1 MMIFKDVDVK
11 VLFELMQE
19 YDIAETT
26 IKNGKLEVT
35 VKRNK
40 EPVVLNAAGV
50 LEQSAARISFPN
62 ADAVELEAKST
73 DGGGI
78 SGEKEREADRTA
90 STGTGESPD
99 EMYSTIKAPLVGT
112 FYRASAPDAD
122 PFVEI
127 GDIIDVGDVV
137 CIVEAMKSMNEIQSD
152 VKGVV
157 KEICLENAQMVEFD
171 QVIFKVDT
179 AT

>member
-1 MMIFKDVDVK
+1 MTFKDVDVK
-11 VLFELMQE
+11 ALFGLMQE

-26 IKNGKLEVT
+26 IKNGKMEVT

-40 EPVVLNAAGV
+40 EPLVLNAGGV
-50 LEQSAARISFPN
+50 LEQSAARISFPA
-62 ADAVELEAKST
+62 ADAAELEAKSI
-73 DGGGI
+73 DGGGG
-78 SGEKEREADRTA
+78 SVEKERE
-90 STGTGESPD
+90 GESPGD
-99 EMYSTIKAPLVGT
+99 NYFTITAPLVGT

-122 PFVEI
+122 PFVEVGDRI
-127 GDIIDVGDVV
+127 GVGDVV

-152 VKGVV
+152 VEGVV

-179 AT
+179 AA

>member
-1 MMIFKDVDVK
+1 MTFKDVDVK
-11 VLFELMQE
+11 ALFGLMQE

-26 IKNGKLEVT
+26 IKNGKMEVT

-40 EPVVLNAAGV
+40 EPVILNAGGV
-50 LEQSAARISFPN
+50 FEQSAARISFPA
-62 ADAVELEAKST
+62 ADAAELEAKSI
-73 DGGGI
+73 DGGGG
-78 SGEKEREADRTA
+78 SVEKERGADTA
-90 STGTGESPD
+90 GLTGTGESPGD
-99 EMYSTIKAPLVGT
+99 NYSTITAPLVGT
-112 FYRASAPDAD
+112 FYRSSAPDAD
-122 PFVEI
+122 PFVEV
-127 GDIIDVGDVV
+127 GDRIDVGDVV

-179 AT
+179 VA